1 MADSCGV
8 APGWVNSSGTFTADG
23 APCERDCCFL
33 LCRCWIDI
41 RVNLHLSDSDRL
53 WLLLPVSLGI
63 ALSGAN
69 MWQHRRAYLLRKRGG
84 AGAGCLEA
92 QLSPAGA
99 EAAGAALTPEAERR
113 QATALALYLR
123 MRLSFIAVLTA
134 APVLG
139 AVAWAQ
145 LYFGGFHAE
154 ADAIVMVYE
163 AVAINCY
170 LQMVLSFCGGREGVA
185 ALLEGRGMR
194 VLWAIPI
201 SNADASTKPC
211 RRKCMACCMKVNCKL
226 YTFASSAN
234 LLRFWEAS
242 IVQMIPVKFVLA
254 LVVVVTAHAMDDGGE
269 AARMPINVLNV
280 VSMIVAIRANIAL
293 YFEIRDSLAG
303 LSP

>member
-69 MWQHRRAYLLRKRGG
+69 MWQHRQAYLLRKRGG

-92 QLSPAGA
+92 ELSPAGA

-154 ADAIVMVYE
+154 ADAIVMVGPTP
-163 AVAINCY
+163 
-170 LQMVLSFCGGREGVA
+170 LGPL
-185 ALLEGRGMR
+185 
-194 VLWAIPI
+194 
-201 SNADASTKPC
+201 
-211 RRKCMACCMKVNCKL
+211 
-226 YTFASSAN
+226 
-234 LLRFWEAS
+234 
-242 IVQMIPVKFVLA
+242 
-254 LVVVVTAHAMDDGGE
+254 
-269 AARMPINVLNV
+269 
-280 VSMIVAIRANIAL
+280 
-293 YFEIRDSLAG
+293 
-303 LSP
+303 